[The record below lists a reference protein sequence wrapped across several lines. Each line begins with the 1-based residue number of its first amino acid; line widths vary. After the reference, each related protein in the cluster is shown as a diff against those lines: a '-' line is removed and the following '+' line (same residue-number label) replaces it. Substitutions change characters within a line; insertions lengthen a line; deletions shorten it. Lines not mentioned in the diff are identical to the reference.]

1 MTSASKLKEKLRQN
15 EQARERAVDQYRD
28 NEITLKENEQRAA
41 ALVGQI
47 MEQERMMSLEQN
59 ELIKT
64 RLDRLNDQQHFN
76 NRQLK
81 ALNTTLSD
89 MSDLEAL
96 YRTKREEMDRT
107 HQERL
112 KELVKRE
119 KTLKNKIKGLNQKYQ
134 TLHDEYEALSLKKET
149 KRQTDK
155 FMATLLV
162 VFLAV
167 VLGSWFG
174 FGFVD
179 TLRSI
184 GQWFKGIF
192 KRQT

>member
-28 NEITLKENEQRAA
+28 NEITLKENEQRAV

-89 MSDLEAL
+89 MSELEAL

-149 KRQTDK
+149 KRQADK

-179 TLRSI
+179 LLRSI
-184 GQWFKGIF
+184 GQWFKSLF
-192 KRQT
+192 